1 MAKQAGR
8 VQVGYIGFM
17 GQNRS
22 FLNGSIESWVE
33 SGHES
38 GRVDPYFSNI
48 FFFFFEI
55 DVICQLFISSL
66 TVIRFSLMILLPI
79 TTKQLIP
86 KFSVCFSFL
95 EANLGIIFYLFK
107 VGRENEGGK

>member
-1 MAKQAGR
+1 
-8 VQVGYIGFM
+8 M
-17 GQNRS
+17 GQSSR
-22 FLNGSIESWVE
+22 GSSQVTSQVE
-33 SGHES
+33 LIHI
-38 GRVDPYFSNI
+38 FQTI